1 MARQTA
7 VVGLSDASRITAAY
21 THTCALRATGAV
33 SCWGAN
39 GLGQLGYDMLP
50 DARSPVAV
58 AGLLDATQ
66 IAAFFQQTCARR
78 ATGGV
83 VCWGNNA
90 DGQLGDGTTTHRWTP
105 VPVRTLP

>member
-1 MARQTA
+1 M
-7 VVGLSDASRITAAY
+7 Y
-21 THTCALRATGAV
+21 
-33 SCWGAN
+33 CWGAN
-39 GLGQLGYDMLP
+39 ELGQLGYGMLP
-50 DARSPVAV
+50 SASSPVAV
-58 AGLLDATQ
+58 SGLLDATQ

-105 VPVRTLP
+105 VPVQALP